1 MTHKWQHPSH
11 YKQVSKKRKKIHE
24 EWLRDQ
30 EEKLR
35 QNDAGQNDAGQN
47 DPKGATKS
55 RKLQAG

>member
-1 MTHKWQHPSH
+1 M
-11 YKQVSKKRKKIHE
+11 SKKRKKIHE